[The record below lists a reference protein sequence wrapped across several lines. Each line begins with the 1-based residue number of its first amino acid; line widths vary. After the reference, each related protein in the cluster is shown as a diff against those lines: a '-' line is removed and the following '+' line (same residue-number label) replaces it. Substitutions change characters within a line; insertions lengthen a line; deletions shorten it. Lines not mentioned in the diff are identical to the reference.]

1 MTSNQPE
8 IVVCDSHVHVATVI
22 MMEVIA
28 IYLDEA
34 TVRLGRDDPF
44 QVYSVLCAER
54 LVSRV
59 SQTCAL
65 WQCGWASRMRSTFPW
80 W

>member
-34 TVRLGRDDPF
+34 MVRLGRDDPF
-44 QVYSVLCAER
+44 QVCYLLCAD
-54 LVSRV
+54 
-59 SQTCAL
+59 
-65 WQCGWASRMRSTFPW
+65 
-80 W
+80 